1 MDWHIRCSPPAKVAG
16 WGEVSG
22 TTNLLARLL
31 VALSLIAAGAGRAL
45 ASPLFTSPPH
55 FVADEDRRQ
64 VVFFLNEGVHGA
76 LAVRAPDGTVE
87 VIVPGSSVD
96 PTVRGERFSGDEA
109 RVASVVLA
117 SAPHGAT
124 SIRIDTLDPVDEV
137 SAHALDDPP
146 RLVVDLLAKPENP
159 EDSEPKPAAT
169 RAPANSAPPR
179 SPKPAVTASPRP
191 KSTGVATAV
200 PTAMPTVLPTAR
212 RSVAPAVRPTVRK
225 GGVRLGDALLAEK
238 HPHAAPE
245 AEAAPTPVP
254 PLLPAVAGDVPPMPC
269 LWQRRA
275 GTPFCAPDA
284 RGGAYG
290 DEASAALA
298 RALATPDETPP
309 AIDLPPDHP
318 ARPYLEADRIFVGR
332 AAGAKLLPAV
342 RAYAT
347 ALRLAPDSPEVGRA
361 RINVSLALRT
371 MAFDAELRAAAK
383 VATPAEAGLL
393 HGLAGDLAVDL
404 GGLDRARADYL
415 AAEKAGGIGT
425 CFAARGRIAIALE
438 REDGQGA
445 GTGLAHLAERCPPAM
460 LADAET
466 ELLIA
471 RSKLAAND
479 VDGAHA
485 LLDGLR
491 ERVAAPTR
499 ARVMLT
505 SAAVAERMGQDEQ
518 ARRLYEELAKGTFG
532 ARPASTAV
540 ARLALLDAASGDLD
554 AGLRRLGRLDGPG
567 ADGARRTLVT
577 QALAERKTA
586 AESIALLEEAGMTA
600 QDLAPADQVHVA
612 RSYRVLG
619 FHAEAGHVLEGVKR
633 TLGPQAPTVMWEEA
647 GELARARTGWPGV
660 VTLTDEWLLARP
672 DDAAARALRARAFA
686 AMGRRADAMAE
697 LALAAG
703 GLDAVAVRDLR
714 IEVATLVRPHDLA
727 TALQLLQAADAASD
741 LPALPAPRAAA
752 LLWDLGDAAE
762 ASGDVDAARDAFGT
776 LARRYPDEPAAELA
790 AYREAR
796 LAAGEDAV
804 ALYEGAATHGDALA
818 RRAAE
823 AAREY
828 EALVGSL
835 GRGVRR

>member
-1 MDWHIRCSPPAKVAG
+1 MAYRLLHPAKLAG

-22 TTNLLARLL
+22 THFMARLF
-31 VALSLIAAGAGRAL
+31 VALSVIVSGAGRAL

-55 FVADEDRRQ
+55 FVGDEDRRQ

-76 LAVRAPDGTVE
+76 LAVRAPDGSIE

-96 PTVRGERFSGDEA
+96 ATVRGERFSGDEA
-109 RVASVVLA
+109 RVAGVVLA

-124 SIRIDTLDPVDEV
+124 SIRIDPLDPVGEV
-137 SAHALDDPP
+137 SARALDDPP
-146 RLVVDLLAKPENP
+146 RLVVDLLAGSEKPDEA
-159 EDSEPKPAAT
+159 ERSRPKPAAT
-169 RAPANSAPPR
+169 RVPARTAPAR
-179 SPKPAVTASPRP
+179 SPRPSQTASPRS
-191 KSTGVATAV
+191 KSSAASAPTAA
-200 PTAMPTVLPTAR
+200 PTAMPTVSQTAR
-212 RSVAPAVRPTVRK
+212 PSIAPTVRK

-238 HPHAAPE
+238 HPPAA
-245 AEAAPTPVP
+245 AGAAPTPNP

-284 RGGAYG
+284 RGDAYG

-298 RALATPDETPP
+298 RALATPGEAPP
-309 AIDLPPDHP
+309 AIDLSAEHP
-318 ARPYLEADRIFVGR
+318 ARPYLEADRIYVGR
-332 AAGAKLLPAV
+332 APDGKLLPAV
-342 RAYAT
+342 RAYAA
-347 ALRLAPDSPEVGRA
+347 ALRLAPDSPEAGRA
-361 RINVSLALRT
+361 RMNVALALRA

-383 VATPAEAGLL
+383 VAAPGEAGLL
-393 HGLAGDLAVDL
+393 HGLVGDLAVDL
-404 GGLDRARADYL
+404 GGLDRARADFR

-425 CFAARGRIAIALE
+425 CFAARGGIAVALE
-438 REDGQGA
+438 REETEGA
-445 GTGLAHLAERCPPAM
+445 RAGLAHLAQRCPPAM

-491 ERVAAPTR
+491 ERVAPPTR

-505 SAAVAERMGQDEQ
+505 SAAVAERMGQDEK
-518 ARRLYEELAKGTFG
+518 ARRLYEELATGTFG
-532 ARPASTAV
+532 ARAASRAV
-540 ARLALLDAASGDLD
+540 ARLALLDAAGGDLD
-554 AGLRRLGRLDGPG
+554 AGIRRLGRLDGPG
-567 ADGARRTLVT
+567 AGDARRTLVS

-619 FHAEAGHVLEGVKR
+619 FHAEAGHVLENVRR
-633 TLGPQAPTVMWEEA
+633 TLGPQAPTEVWEEA
-647 GELARARTGWPGV
+647 AELARDRGGWPGV
-660 VTLTDEWLLARP
+660 LTLTDEWLHARP
-672 DDAAARALRARAFA
+672 EDGTARALRARAFA

-697 LALAAG
+697 LVLAAG
-703 GLDAVAVRDLR
+703 GLDPVAVRDLR
-714 IEVATLVRPHDLA
+714 IEVAALVRPHDLA

-741 LPALPAPRAAA
+741 VPALPAPRAAA
-752 LLWDLGDAAE
+752 LLWELGDVAE
-762 ASGDVDAARDAFGT
+762 ASGDVDAAREAFGT
-776 LARRYPDEPAAELA
+776 LARRYPDEPDAELA

-796 LAAGEDAV
+796 LAAGEEAV
-804 ALYEGAATHGDALA
+804 ALYEDAATRGDALA

-828 EALVGSL
+828 EDLVGSL
-835 GRGVRR
+835 GRGARR